1 MGWQAGGCQLPRRLQ
16 NHVMR
21 RNEEEEDNEDNEEEE
36 DEDNEDRRRLS
47 GTCWNMDLT
56 LWTGCA

>member
-1 MGWQAGGCQLPRRLQ
+1 
-16 NHVMR
+16 MR
-21 RNEEEEDNEDNEEEE
+21 RNEEEEEEEDNEDNEDNEEE
-36 DEDNEDRRRLS
+36 EEECNEDRRRLS